1 MDLTALLYEVW
12 HEVGVAELCETDG
25 VYYYTGDLWD
35 EAWELALLEVR
46 HRAAEDERFAYYK
59 DMSDDELTKK
69 LELSLDVMDSG
80 SCPWCDAR
88 RERRKQ
94 APPQLRH

>member
-1 MDLTALLYEVW
+1 MDLTALLHEVW
-12 HEVGVAELCETDG
+12 HEVGVAELCETDA

-46 HRAAEDERFAYYK
+46 RRAAEDERFAYYK
-59 DMSDDELTKK
+59 DKSDDELMKQLTI
-69 LELSLDVMDSG
+69 SLDVMDSG

-88 RERRKQ
+88 HERRMQ